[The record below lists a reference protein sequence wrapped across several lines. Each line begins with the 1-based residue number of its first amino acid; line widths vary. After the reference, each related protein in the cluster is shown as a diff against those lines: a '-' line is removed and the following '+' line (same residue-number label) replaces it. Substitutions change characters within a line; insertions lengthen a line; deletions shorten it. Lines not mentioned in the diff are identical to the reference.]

1 MAEFIL
7 LFRKDITA
15 PDPSPEEW
23 QELGKL
29 WWQWRTELEKQN
41 KIASAGNRL
50 SKGGRVVKQKGTVTN
65 GPYAEIK
72 EGLAGFMV
80 IHAADFEEAVSLAKE
95 CPILRQGGNVEVR
108 QFISPDDNE
117 T

>member
-29 WWQWRTELEKQN
+29 WWQWRTQLEKQN
-41 KIASAGNRL
+41 KMASSANRL
-50 SKGGRVVKQKGTVTN
+50 SKGGRVVKQKGIVIN

-72 EGLAGFMV
+72 EGLAGYMV
-80 IHAADFEEAVSLAKE
+80 VHAADFEEAVSLAKE

>member
-15 PDPSPEEW
+15 QDPSPEEW

-72 EGLAGFMV
+72 EMLSGLIV
-80 IHAADFEEAVSLAKE
+80 VKADSLAEAKE
-95 CPILRQGGNVEVR
+95 IAKGCPILRINGSVEVR
-108 QFISPDDNE
+108 SVIVMN
-117 T
+117 